1 MKLRTRIAAVLGV
14 LALVAGLGVATS
26 VPASA
31 LTTRGDIS
39 FEGHGDWLESCNA
52 VGDGV
57 SFGVGQVGCE
67 NIDWDYQAE
76 GSAGG
81 DGTYYYVHPHGY
93 DSRCMTASTT
103 QFGVIK
109 IENCVGV
116 SQQYWWNPHNS
127 AGFYQLFNAYWGA
140 FLLDPS
146 PNGTTPTYA
155 TLTTSCHYGNNGCT
169 FYEP

>member
-14 LALVAGLGVATS
+14 LALAAGLGVATS
-26 VPASA
+26 GPASA
-31 LTTRGDIS
+31 LTIVLDNS
-39 FEGHGDWLESCNA
+39 FEGAGNFLSACPA
-52 VGDGV
+52 VGSNVIFGDG
-57 SFGVGQVGCE
+57 GC
-67 NIDWDYQAE
+67 NDDVWQFQAE
-76 GSAGG
+76 GRAGG
-81 DGTYYYVHPHGY
+81 DGTYYYVHPANYLG
-93 DSRCMTASTT
+93 RCMTASTT

-146 PNGTTPTYA
+146 PSGTTPTYA